1 MRIVWIDPNFFYLYP
16 NSIQT
21 GGVVQFCPIKSF
33 WQSKYTL
40 WNIPVRILNCHSVKR
55 SMHPRFQAIRLLL
68 ISAGQIH
75 MMSKDTINCPIV
87 QLSVRKRA
95 SVRTEWE
102 KALSRL
108 RSRPQPG
115 ALTLRISQENSIFST
130 SRKRRMGSLFSSP
143 RTSCLDPFLIDHFPL
158 LTSQGSVRRG
168 L

>member
-40 WNIPVRILNCHSVKR
+40 WNIPVRILNCQSVKR

-95 SVRTEWE
+95 SVRTERE
-102 KALSRL
+102 KVLSRL
-108 RSRPQPG
+108 RRRPQPG
-115 ALTLRISQENSIFST
+115 APTLRISQESSFFSS
-130 SRKRRMGSLFSSP
+130 SRKRGMGSLLSSP
-143 RTSCLDPFLIDHFPL
+143 RTSCLDPFLSITF
-158 LTSQGSVRRG
+158 RF
-168 L
+168 